1 MKKVFNLMIV
11 DESGSMGAIRREA
24 LTGINETLKNIKA
37 IQKQFPDMEQVVTL
51 LTFDSEH
58 QTFIYDNVKVR
69 TTRQLRPD
77 EYQPGG
83 GTPLYDAICKGIAKV
98 DGHVTAG
105 DSVLV
110 TIITDGYENCSEV
123 YTLATVKKLIEEL
136 KKEEWT
142 FTFIGTDNLDV
153 EGVARELGIEN
164 HLSFAQDSVGTQ
176 EMFAKERRARVNFN
190 RRRFNNELEVGG
202 QFWK

>member
-1 MKKVFNLMIV
+1 MKKVFNLVIV

-58 QTFIYDNVKVR
+58 QTFIYDNAKVR

-83 GTPLYDAICKGIAKV
+83 GTPLYDAIGKGIAKV
-98 DGHVTAG
+98 KGHVMAD

-110 TIITDGYENCSEV
+110 TIITDGYENCSEE

-153 EGVARELGIEN
+153 EGAARELGIED

-176 EMFAKERRARVNFN
+176 EMFAKERSARVNFN

>member
-1 MKKVFNLMIV
+1 MKKVFNLVIV

-58 QTFIYDNVKVR
+58 QTFIYDNAKVR

-83 GTPLYDAICKGIAKV
+83 GTPLYDAIGKGIAKV
-98 DGHVTAG
+98 NGHVTAG

-110 TIITDGYENCSEV
+110 TIITDGYENCSEE

-153 EGVARELGIEN
+153 EGAARELGIED

-176 EMFAKERRARVNFN
+176 EMFAKERSARVNFN

-202 QFWK
+202 KFWE